1 MASAFGTVEHITA
14 DIAHTLP
21 AFLPVWK
28 RVSKG
33 QIRVLINEGRTDLHI
48 ASEQLQ
54 RVDCKEALEVACGQL
69 YRALCKQSETLRS
82 EGEGLSQQLN
92 SLKCRQ
98 IFRKYGV
105 YRLIVHWKDRA
116 QQYKHT
122 VWSESD
128 RALIDL
134 INGSRSNNAPPAPAD
149 TTLAP
154 AGPLS
159 SPSQITMVSADS
171 ETSTGISEEDGN
183 CDDSFVS
190 LEFYVSPET
199 LDSDSVFRNH
209 WECSS

>member
-1 MASAFGTVEHITA
+1 MVSAFGTVEHITA

-21 AFLPVWK
+21 ALLPVWK

-33 QIRVLINEGRTDLHI
+33 AIRVIINEGRTDLHI

-54 RVDCKEALEVACGQL
+54 RVDCKEALEVTCGQL
-69 YRALCKQSETLRS
+69 YRTLCDESETYVVLAAVTPFLHLDADSFSFHSLRS

-122 VWSESD
+122 VWVSD
-128 RALIDL
+128 DVEPAAKRLIDIFL
-134 INGSRSNNAPPAPAD
+134 F
-149 TTLAP
+149 L
-154 AGPLS
+154 
-159 SPSQITMVSADS
+159 
-171 ETSTGISEEDGN
+171 
-183 CDDSFVS
+183 F
-190 LEFYVSPET
+190 
-199 LDSDSVFRNH
+199 
-209 WECSS
+209 